1 MLIMTTG
8 SLISSQ
14 FVKIG
19 LIPVKEYSEDT
30 TEFPSAVLKS
40 DLEVVD
46 EGVEK
51 DLVEKQLKHAFDN
64 IIKH

>member
-1 MLIMTTG
+1 MTTG
-8 SLISSQ
+8 IFPSSQ

-51 DLVEKQLKHAFDN
+51 GLCEKQLKHTFDN
-64 IIKH
+64 MIEH

>member
-1 MLIMTTG
+1 MTTG

-40 DLEVVD
+40 DLEVAD
-46 EGVEK
+46 KGVEK
-51 DLVEKQLKHAFDN
+51 GLCEKQLKHTLDN
-64 IIKH
+64 MIEH